1 MANDISKFEKE
12 SLCKKTDL
20 VNNNKPLTGYYGSRL
35 KHHTHDSIVSHNS
48 FKVRSSKVSPWRW
61 GYFPRLIA
69 KVIDNTMVLRR
80 TTSVIRT
87 LLLLI

>member
-48 FKVRSSKVSPWRW
+48 FKVLFSKADSKSDRQHH
-61 GYFPRLIA
+61 G
-69 KVIDNTMVLRR
+69 
-80 TTSVIRT
+80 TTSHDFRNSYFNLVNLSCT
-87 LLLLI
+87 F